1 MNLSRPRCA
10 LFVALIGVVGAASA
24 AATSKVSLMTASE
37 QASLI
42 ETRHS
47 TGEGAV
53 VSSFTTEYFGNGE
66 IGMAWE
72 DKRVLLLCK
81 KAAYLNLPGMKPDA
95 SKLSVEQRQ
104 MVAYEAMMAGFGG
117 IAALG
122 AVTGESVEVADDGTE
137 TRRPGESKG
146 ADGVERY
153 EVATQRMPDGALRV
167 RVRKQATVNNAKPSS
182 PDDTFSTDED
192 QAARLAEL
200 APTGSWTEVL
210 IHGGPRKQGN
220 DPAMSLKGWVS
231 TVEQHAATVGDARR
245 LHDCK

>member
-1 MNLSRPRCA
+1 MTLSRTRCA
-10 LFVALIGVVGAASA
+10 LFAALIGVIGTAGA
-24 AATSKVSLMTASE
+24 AATTKVSLMTASE
-37 QASLI
+37 EASLI

-47 TGEGAV
+47 TGEGAA
-53 VSSFTTEYFGNGE
+53 VSSFTTEYFANGE
-66 IGMAWE
+66 IAMAWE
-72 DKRVLLLCK
+72 DKRVLLLCN

-122 AVTGESVEVADDGTE
+122 SVTGESIEVADDGTE
-137 TRRPGESKG
+137 TRRPGESKW
-146 ADGVERY
+146 AYGVERY
-153 EVATQRMPDGALRV
+153 EVVTQRMQDGALRV

-220 DPAMSLKGWVS
+220 DPAMSLKGWVA
-231 TVEQHAATVGDARR
+231 TVDEQGATVGEARR
-245 LHDCK
+245 LHGCK

>member
-1 MNLSRPRCA
+1 MTLSRTRCA
-10 LFVALIGVVGAASA
+10 LFAALIGVIGTAGA
-24 AATSKVSLMTASE
+24 AATTKVSLMTASE
-37 QASLI
+37 EASLI

-47 TGEGAV
+47 TGEGAA
-53 VSSFTTEYFGNGE
+53 VSSFTTEYFANGE
-66 IGMAWE
+66 ISMAWE

-122 AVTGESVEVADDGTE
+122 SVTGESV
-137 TRRPGESKG
+137 
-146 ADGVERY
+146 
-153 EVATQRMPDGALRV
+153 RV

-210 IHGGPRKQGN
+210 IHGGRRKQGN